1 LNCRQEIGTIMPTR
15 TKYNR
20 ILLTGASG
28 YLGTVLRPALRA
40 LSPAVRLT
48 DVVPLKDAPASGE
61 EYVRAELADPA
72 QMHEAMRGVDA
83 VVHLG
88 GVSVEAA
95 WEPVL
100 QANII
105 GTYNVFEAARQAGVR
120 RVVYASSHHAV
131 GYYRR
136 ERRIGGDEPVRPDS
150 RYGVSKVFGEA
161 LGRMYA
167 DKYGMS
173 VVAQRIGVARP
184 QPPHPRGLLTWVSE
198 RDYVQL
204 TQRCLEAPDVHYLV
218 VYGVSANDGALW
230 NNEGALSIGYTPQ
243 DNAAHFAPEVLA
255 ATPAEAEPALERP
268 FHGGWFCAME
278 FAGDPARIA

>member
-1 LNCRQEIGTIMPTR
+1 MMPTK
-15 TKYNR
+15 TKYSR

-28 YLGTVLRPALRA
+28 YLGAVLRPALRA
-40 LSPAVRLT
+40 LAPAVRLT
-48 DVVPLKDAPASGE
+48 DIAPLKDGLSPGE
-61 EYVRAELADPA
+61 EFVKAELADA
-72 QMHEAMRGVDA
+72 TQMHEVMRGVDA

-88 GVSVEAA
+88 GVSTEAE

-120 RVVYASSHHAV
+120 RFVYASSHHAV

-136 ERRIGGDEPVRPDS
+136 ERRIGADEPVRPDS

-173 VVAQRIGVARP
+173 VVSQRIGVARP
-184 QPPHPRGLLTWVSE
+184 EPPHPRGLLTWMSE

-204 TQRCLEAPDVHYLV
+204 TERCLAFPDIHYLV
-218 VYGVSANDGALW
+218 VYGVSGNDGAIW
-230 NNEGALSIGYTPQ
+230 RDEGGRAIGYVPH
-243 DNAAHFAPEVLA
+243 DNAADFAPKVLA
-255 ATPAEAEPALERP
+255 ATPAEAEPPLERP
-268 FHGGWFCAME
+268 FHGGWYCAME
-278 FAGDPARIA
+278 FTGDLDRID

>member
-1 LNCRQEIGTIMPTR
+1 MPTN
-15 TKYNR
+15 TKYSR

-28 YLGTVLRPALRA
+28 YLGTVLRPAMRA
-40 LSPAVRLT
+40 LAPELRLT
-48 DVVPLKDAPASGE
+48 DVTPLKDRPIPGE
-61 EYVRAELADPA
+61 EYVEAELADPA
-72 QMHEAMRGVDA
+72 QMLEVMRGVDA

-88 GVSVEAA
+88 GISVEAA
-95 WEPVL
+95 WESVL

-120 RVVYASSHHAV
+120 RIVYASSHHAV

-136 ERRIGGDEPVRPDS
+136 ERRIGTDEPVRPDS

-184 QPPHPRGLLTWVSE
+184 EPPHPRGLLTWVSE
-198 RDYVQL
+198 RDYVHL
-204 TQRCLEAPDVHYLV
+204 TERCLEAPDIHYLV

-230 NNEGALSIGYTPQ
+230 ENDGALAIGYMPQ
-243 DNAAHFAPEVLA
+243 DNAAHFAAKVQA
-255 ATPAEAEPALERP
+255 TTPAQGEPDLERP

-278 FAGDPARIA
+278 FAGDPARID

>member
-1 LNCRQEIGTIMPTR
+1 MPKTPFD
-15 TKYNR
+15 R

-40 LSPAVRLT
+40 LAPAVRLT
-48 DVVPLKDAPASGE
+48 DVAPLKDAPVDGE
-61 EYVRAELADPA
+61 EFIRAELADAA

-88 GVSVEAA
+88 GVSVEAP

-100 QANII
+100 QANIV

-120 RVVYASSHHAV
+120 RIVYASSHHAV

-136 ERRIGGDEPVRPDS
+136 ERHIGAGEPVRPDS

-184 QPPHPRGLLTWVSE
+184 EPPHPRGLFTWVSE

-204 TQRCLEAPDVHYLV
+204 TERCLLAPDIHYLV
-218 VYGVSANDGALW
+218 VYGVSDNENALW
-230 NNEGALSIGYTPQ
+230 NNENARAIGYAPQ
-243 DNAAHFAPEVLA
+243 DNGARFAEKVLA
-255 ATPAEAEPALERP
+255 ATPAQDEPALERP

-278 FAGDPARIA
+278 FAGDPARID

>member
-1 LNCRQEIGTIMPTR
+1 MSTNC
-15 TKYNR
+15 KYNR

-40 LSPAVRLT
+40 LTPALRLT
-48 DVVPLKDAPASGE
+48 DLEPPKLEPVKGE
-61 EYVRAELADPA
+61 EFVRADLSDLKHM
-72 QMHEAMRGVDA
+72 QDVMRGVDA
-83 VVHLG
+83 VIHLG
-88 GVSVEAA
+88 GVSVEAE

-120 RVVYASSHHAV
+120 RIVYASSHHAV

-136 ERRIGGDEPVRPDS
+136 QRRIGSNEPVRPDS

-173 VVAQRIGVARP
+173 VIAQRIGVARP
-184 QPPHPRGLLTWVSE
+184 EPPHPRGLLTWVSE

-218 VYGVSANDGALW
+218 VYGVSANDDAIW
-230 NNEGALSIGYTPQ
+230 DNEGGRAIGFSPQ
-243 DNAAHFAPEVLA
+243 DNAAQYAVKVLG

-278 FAGDPARIA
+278 FAGDPARID